1 MIYRRFTFSVTQ
13 KMIDAGV
20 WQSTGSCPVALGI
33 KRRYPRSKIMVG
45 LSYFRMNGKEWCL
58 PERVI
63 MFISSFDGGLKV
75 SFDA

>member
-1 MIYRRFTFSVTQ
+1 
-13 KMIDAGV
+13 
-20 WQSTGSCPVALGI
+20 
-33 KRRYPRSKIMVG
+33 
-45 LSYFRMNGKEWCL
+45 MNGKEWCL